1 MQKFFVN
8 TNQIDTENNII
19 KIEGEDVNHIKNVL
33 RCVVGEKIE
42 VCEKSEN
49 PSKYIC
55 EIAGFEQNQVRCN
68 IVNKIEDNNESN
80 VKLHIFQGL
89 PKAEKMELII
99 QKCTELGVCEF
110 IPTQMNRCVVKM
122 SGKDQEKKI
131 SRWQKIAEVAS
142 KQCGRDIIPN
152 IRNITSLK
160 EIASE
165 INNYDIM
172 LLAYENENE
181 NFLKDIIK
189 NIKLENKEINIGI
202 IIGPEGG
209 IEEKEVELLENAG
222 AKVVSLGKRILRTE
236 TVAMVLTSIIMY
248 ELGDVGG

>member
-80 VKLHIFQGL
+80 VKIHIFQGL

-110 IPTQMNRCVVKM
+110 IPTQMNRCVVKI
-122 SGKDQEKKI
+122 SGKDQDKKI

-209 IEEKEVELLENAG
+209 IEEEEVELLENAG

-248 ELGDVGG
+248 ELGDIGG